1 MPELNLMVAV
11 ADNDVIGRNG
21 QLPWDHPEDRAFFF
35 AETRGHVVVMGRRT
49 WEEAG
54 APLPDRHS
62 IVVSRDIVLPPG
74 VERAPSLAAALVLA
88 WARDPAPFVI
98 GGSRLFLEAMPR
110 VTRALLTRVPGSPD
124 GDARF
129 HFDEADF
136 DLVSERPGA
145 DGLRFQEWRRRAA
158 P

>member
-35 AETRGHVVVMGRRT
+35 EHTRGHVVVMGRRT

-54 APLPDRHS
+54 APLEGRHS
-62 IVVSRDIVLPPG
+62 VVVSRELVLPPG
-74 VERAPSLAAALVLA
+74 VERAPSLDQALALA

-98 GGSRLFLEAMPR
+98 GGSRIFTEAMPR
-110 VTRALLTRVPGSPD
+110 VTRALITRVPGRPD
-124 GDARF
+124 GDATF
-129 HFDEADF
+129 HFDPTGFA
-136 DLVSERPGA
+136 LVHERTGA
-145 DGLRFQEWRRRAA
+145 GGLRFQEWLRRPA